1 MTVTP
6 TLHPKLRSVRA
17 IAFDLD
23 GVLYEGERPVPGAV
37 QTVAAVRAA
46 GLSVRFVTNTTSLS
60 RRMIAGKLERLGFQA
75 HADELFCP
83 AHAAA
88 SWLLHEH
95 LSASLFVPAAA
106 FEDFEGVA
114 RDDERPDAIVVGD
127 LETGWTFETLNRAFR
142 LIHERN
148 ARLVGLGR
156 TKYWKTV
163 QGLQLDVGPFLA
175 ALEYATGTVAT
186 VFGKPEPA
194 FFSGL
199 VNGLHQPGDQ
209 VAMIGDDIASDVG
222 AAMSAGLVGVL
233 VRTGKFRPRD
243 LDGSIRPD
251 IVLDSVAHVI
261 DPVPA

>member
-1 MTVTP
+1 MTP
-6 TLHPKLRSVRA
+6 TLHQKLRSVRA

-37 QTVAAVRAA
+37 QTVAAVRAS
-46 GLSVRFVTNTTSLS
+46 GVSVRFVTNTTSLS
-60 RRMIAGKLERLGFQA
+60 RRMIARKLERLGFQA
-75 HADELFCP
+75 PADELFCP
-83 AHAAA
+83 ARAAA
-88 SWLLHEH
+88 SWLLREN
-95 LSASLFVPAAA
+95 LSASLFVPAAVC
-106 FEDFEGVA
+106 EDFERVA
-114 RDDERPDAIVVGD
+114 RDDDRPDAIVVGD
-127 LETGWTFETLNRAFR
+127 LESGWTFETLNRAFR

-156 TKYWKTV
+156 TRYWKGV

-175 ALEYATGTVAT
+175 ALEYATGKVAT
-186 VFGKPEPA
+186 VFGKPESA

-199 VNGLHQPGDQ
+199 VDELHQPADR

-243 LDGSIRPD
+243 LDGAIRPD
-251 IVLDSVAHVI
+251 LVLDSVAHVI
-261 DPVPA
+261 DPVPS